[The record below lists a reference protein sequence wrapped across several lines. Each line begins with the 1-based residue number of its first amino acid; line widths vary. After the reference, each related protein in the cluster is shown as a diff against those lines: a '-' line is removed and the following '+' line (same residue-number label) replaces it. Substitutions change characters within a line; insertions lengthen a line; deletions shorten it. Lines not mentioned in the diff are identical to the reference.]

1 MKRMCLLWA
10 MSMGLT
16 FLPARGEELTVDAV
30 RSMIRDWSA
39 DFAAFRFDAMAMYFA
54 DDATVT
60 LTHPVKR
67 NVMEMTKAGYIE
79 SVRPLA
85 QTWTGMVLVVD
96 SVDVRIAGGTATAI
110 MLGHQTVQGVD
121 TSVTRGGRT
130 TLDVQIRDGQP
141 RIVRA
146 EIIPEENAEYRR
158 FRNPAT
164 PGPFR

>member
-1 MKRMCLLWA
+1 MA
-10 MSMGLT
+10 MGLT
-16 FLPARGEELTVDAV
+16 FLPARGEELTAEVV
-30 RSMIRDWSA
+30 RSMVRNWSS
-39 DFAAFRFDAMAMYFA
+39 DFAAFRFDAMATYFA

-67 NVMEMTKAGYIE
+67 IIMEMTKAGYIE

-85 QTWTGMVLVVD
+85 QTWTGMVMVVD
-96 SVDVRIAGGTATAI
+96 SVEVRITGETATAVV
-110 MLGHQTVQGVD
+110 LGHQTVQGVD
-121 TSVTRGGRT
+121 TAVTRGGRT

-158 FRNPAT
+158 FRNPAM